1 MRPFSLQRRHRS
13 LPNMFA
19 QSWRRWMARRADQL
33 LETARLGS
41 DNLEYLTHDPKAT
54 DCGLCPVT
62 GGHADDLLRRLMLAL
77 DLDPYELALSDPAC
91 FVTCAGVA
99 RCVRAGKIVRR
110 IWRARRPVTLGQV
123 ATIGATIVKTP
134 WRLRCCSPCEAVQ
147 RPRRRANVHI
157 SPDERGVCDMKAADV
172 MVCAVISVRPSARVE
187 EVAGTLLANRIS
199 AVPVIDE
206 QGELLGIVSEGDLM
220 RRAEA
225 GTDRSRSWW
234 LEYLT
239 GKQVLAAEYVKSHS
253 HKVTDVM
260 TRSVIT
266 ATPETPLSE
275 IATLLERNRIKRV
288 PIVQNGKVVGIVSRA
303 NLLQALA
310 SMPTKNTATAS
321 ASDSQIRDKVLSR
334 LNAELWRP
342 SMLNVTVRDG
352 TVDLWGFVASEDE
365 KKATRIA
372 VESIPGVKTINDHL
386 TIPPAEIAMV

>member
-1 MRPFSLQRRHRS
+1 
-13 LPNMFA
+13 
-19 QSWRRWMARRADQL
+19 
-33 LETARLGS
+33 
-41 DNLEYLTHDPKAT
+41 
-54 DCGLCPVT
+54 
-62 GGHADDLLRRLMLAL
+62 
-77 DLDPYELALSDPAC
+77 
-91 FVTCAGVA
+91 
-99 RCVRAGKIVRR
+99 
-110 IWRARRPVTLGQV
+110 
-123 ATIGATIVKTP
+123 
-134 WRLRCCSPCEAVQ
+134 
-147 RPRRRANVHI
+147 
-157 SPDERGVCDMKAADV
+157 MKAADV
-172 MVCAVISVRPSARVE
+172 MVSAAISVRPNARVE
-187 EVAGTLLANRIS
+187 EVASILLANRIS

-266 ATPETPLSE
+266 ATPETPLGE
-275 IATLLERNRIKRV
+275 IVILLEKNRIKRV

-310 SMPTKNTATAS
+310 GMPSKNAAAAS
-321 ASDSQIRDKVLSR
+321 AGDSQIRDEVLSR
-334 LNAELWRP
+334 LNERLWRP
-342 SMLNVTVRDG
+342 SMLNVTVHDG
-352 TVDLWGFVASEDE
+352 TVDLWGFVTSDDE

-372 VESIPGVKTINDHL
+372 VESVPGVKTINDHL

>member
-1 MRPFSLQRRHRS
+1 
-13 LPNMFA
+13 
-19 QSWRRWMARRADQL
+19 
-33 LETARLGS
+33 
-41 DNLEYLTHDPKAT
+41 
-54 DCGLCPVT
+54 
-62 GGHADDLLRRLMLAL
+62 
-77 DLDPYELALSDPAC
+77 
-91 FVTCAGVA
+91 
-99 RCVRAGKIVRR
+99 
-110 IWRARRPVTLGQV
+110 
-123 ATIGATIVKTP
+123 
-134 WRLRCCSPCEAVQ
+134 
-147 RPRRRANVHI
+147 
-157 SPDERGVCDMKAADV
+157 MKAADV
-172 MVCAVISVRPSARVE
+172 MVSAVISVGPNARVE
-187 EVAGTLLANRIS
+187 EVAGILLANRIS

-266 ATPETPLSE
+266 ATPETPLGE

-288 PIVQNGKVVGIVSRA
+288 PIMQNGKVVGVVSRA

-310 SMPTKNTATAS
+310 GMPAKNAAAAS
-321 ASDSQIRDKVLSR
+321 AGDSQIRDEVLSR
-334 LNAELWRP
+334 LNAQLWGP

-352 TVDLWGFVASEDE
+352 TVDLWGFVTSNDE

-372 VESIPGVKTINDHL
+372 VESVPGVKTINETSFGQTTTLLHERRWDRE
-386 TIPPAEIAMV
+386 TWNESPAVVLVALAKLPLSLARADNTPRQFGPTNLRPVACAAFSHASASEPSP